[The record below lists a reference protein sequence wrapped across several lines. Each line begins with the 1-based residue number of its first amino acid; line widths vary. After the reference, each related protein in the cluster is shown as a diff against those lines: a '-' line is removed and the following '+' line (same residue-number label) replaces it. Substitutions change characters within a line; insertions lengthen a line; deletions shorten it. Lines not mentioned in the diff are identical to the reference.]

1 MRYVL
6 KYKGDDSK
14 NLNQKELKMDLK
26 ITKTLVIPSNEIKW
40 RFSRSSG
47 PGGQNVNKIESRVEI
62 IFNLEDSKVLN
73 DYQKEILNRNLKNK
87 LVKNSLRLV
96 VQEHR
101 NQLLNRQLALMK
113 FSSILK
119 NALNKPFKLRKSTKP
134 TKASQKKRVEVKKK
148 RGELKKSRQKEK
160 TYQI

>member
-1 MRYVL
+1 
-6 KYKGDDSK
+6 
-14 NLNQKELKMDLK
+14 MDLK

-62 IFNLEDSKVLN
+62 IFDLEDSKVLN
-73 DYQKEILNRNLKNK
+73 EYQKEILKRNLKKK
-87 LVKNSLRLV
+87 LVNNSLRLA

-113 FSSILK
+113 FSSIIK
-119 NALNKPFKLRKSTKP
+119 NALNNPFKLRKSTQP

>member
-1 MRYVL
+1 
-6 KYKGDDSK
+6 
-14 NLNQKELKMDLK
+14 MDLK

-73 DYQKEILNRNLKNK
+73 DYQKEILKRNLKNK
-87 LVKNSLRLV
+87 LVNNSLRLA

-119 NALNKPFKLRKSTKP
+119 NALNKPFKLRKSTQP

-160 TYQI
+160 GTISVGLVVSALL

>member
-1 MRYVL
+1 
-6 KYKGDDSK
+6 
-14 NLNQKELKMDLK
+14 MDLK

-62 IFNLEDSKVLN
+62 IFDLEDSKVLN
-73 DYQKEILNRNLKNK
+73 DYQKEILKRNLKNK
-87 LVKNSLRLV
+87 LVNNCLRLA

-101 NQLLNRQLALMK
+101 NQVLNRQLAVMK
-113 FSSILK
+113 FSSIIK
-119 NALNKPFKLRKSTKP
+119 NALNNASKLRKSTQP
-134 TKASQKKRVEVKKK
+134 TKASKKKRVEVKKK

-160 TYQI
+160 IYQI